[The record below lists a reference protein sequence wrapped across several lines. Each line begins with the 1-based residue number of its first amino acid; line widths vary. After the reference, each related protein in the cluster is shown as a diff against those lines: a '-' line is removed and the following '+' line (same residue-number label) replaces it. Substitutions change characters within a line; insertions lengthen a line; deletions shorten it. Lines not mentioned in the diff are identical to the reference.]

1 MSGTYHTFSPLRKT
15 CKTKIMF
22 KSLVKNA
29 FRNITN
35 KFGYSFLNILGMT
48 LGIASALFLILYVS
62 DELSFDR
69 YHAKGDRIYRV
80 QSHITETDDEFTW
93 IVAQIPFAQQVKED
107 YPEVESVTRLINF
120 QRALFRNGDT
130 EFTEEDVY
138 YADSTFFDIFTY
150 KTLEGSTDE
159 ALYKPNSIVLT
170 KTMAKRYFGDGQA
183 VGNTLKVG
191 DEIYTVTAVIQDVP
205 KNSHILFDGLVSR
218 SSLPAQMGSWG
229 NFGVFTYLLLH
240 EGEDASAFQD
250 KLQSMYDRYMA
261 TIFESIG
268 ISIEYQ
274 LMNIRDI
281 HLHSD
286 NGGEPQPTG
295 SIQYVVIFSIVAFF
309 LLLIATLNYISLATA
324 RSAKRAKEISLR
336 KVSGS
341 SRRLLIIQFL
351 AESSLLTL
359 FSLLLSIVLLM
370 VLLPQLNLLSGK
382 SFSLEVLGR
391 PIAIL
396 SLIGIMLL
404 VGILGGIY
412 PAIFLSRFSP
422 VMVMKGITQ
431 SGTSRGIFRK
441 VLTVI
446 QFTIA
451 GVMIASTLVVI
462 NQLNFLENKDQGWNM
477 DGVVSMQLPD
487 NEPLSNMR
495 LLKEK
500 LLENPQ
506 IESAGLTDT
515 RIGEGSGKVIFQ
527 METSNGMETRGINFA
542 VVDHDFIE
550 TLGIQM
556 ASGRDF
562 SRDFIGDTLTGVV
575 VNETLARRLNW
586 EEPIGKRVQLG
597 DGGQIMARVIG
608 VMKDYHQTGMYNE
621 VESLMLVYR
630 LDSPILYVKM
640 AGDDPETT
648 LSFIG
653 EKWEEIFPGKP
664 FEYSFLSDDFK
675 EQFSNDRNRRTVF
688 TGFTILIIIIACL
701 GLFGLAS
708 YTTERR
714 TREIAVRK
722 VFGASIER
730 ILRMITWEFFL
741 LILISFA
748 LSVPAVWFLMNDWLQ
763 DFVYRYTISPL
774 IFLWTI
780 LLILLP
786 TAATVSYQSYRAA
799 TANPAD
805 SIYVE

>member
-1 MSGTYHTFSPLRKT
+1 
-15 CKTKIMF
+15 MF

-48 LGIASALFLILYVS
+48 LGITSALFLILYVT
-62 DELSFDR
+62 DELSYDQ
-69 YHAKGDRIYRV
+69 YHVKGDRIYRV

-93 IVAQIPFAQQVKED
+93 IVAQIPFGPQVKED
-107 YPEVESVTRLINF
+107 YPEVESVTRLFNF
-120 QRALFRNGDT
+120 QRALFKAGDI

-150 KTLEGSTDE
+150 KTLEGSTVG
-159 ALYKPNSIVLT
+159 ALDKPNSIVLT
-170 KTMAKRYFGDGQA
+170 KTMADRYFSGERA

-191 DEIYTVTAVIQDVP
+191 DEIYTITAVIEDVP
-205 KNSHILFDGLVSR
+205 RNSHILFDGLVSR
-218 SSLPAQMGSWG
+218 NSLPAQMGSWG
-229 NFGVFTYLLLH
+229 NFGVFTYVLLR
-240 EGEDASAFQD
+240 EGEDAAAFQE
-250 KLQSMYDRYMA
+250 KLEEMYDRYMA

-268 ISIEYQ
+268 ISIEYE
-274 LMNIRDI
+274 LMKVTDI

-286 NGGEPQPTG
+286 NGSEPQPTG
-295 SIQYVVIFSIVAFF
+295 SIQYVIIFSIVAFF

-336 KVSGS
+336 KVNGS
-341 SRRLLIIQFL
+341 SRVMLVIQFL

-359 FSLLLSIVLLM
+359 FSLVLSIGLIM
-370 VLLPQLNLLSGK
+370 ILLPQLNLLSGK
-382 SFSLEVLGR
+382 SFSLDVLGR
-391 PIAIL
+391 PVAIL

-404 VGILGGIY
+404 VGVLGGIY
-412 PAIFLSRFSP
+412 PAIYLSRFSP
-422 VMVMKGITQ
+422 VMVMKGVTQ

-441 VLTVI
+441 VLTVV

-462 NQLNFLENKDQGWNM
+462 NQLKYMQNKDQGWDM
-477 DGVVSMQLPD
+477 EGVISMQLPD
-487 NEPLSNMR
+487 NEPIQNMR
-495 LLKEK
+495 LLKEQ

-506 IESAGLTDT
+506 IVNAGLTNT
-515 RIGEGSGKVIFQ
+515 RVGNGSGKVIFQ

-542 VVDHDFIE
+542 VVDQDFVE

-556 ASGRDF
+556 VEGRDF
-562 SRDFIGDTLTGVV
+562 SLDFIGDTLTGVV

-586 EEPIGKRVQLG
+586 DEPIGKRVQLG
-597 DGGQIMARVIG
+597 DGDQIMARVIG

-630 LDSPILYVKM
+630 LDNPILYVKI
-640 AGDDPETT
+640 AGNDAEST
-648 LSFIG
+648 LTFIG
-653 EKWEEIFPGKP
+653 QKWEEIFPGKP
-664 FEYSFLSDDFK
+664 FDYRFLADDFM

-688 TGFTILIIIIACL
+688 AGFTILIIIIACL

-714 TREIAVRK
+714 TREIGIRK
-722 VFGASIER
+722 VFGASVAR
-730 ILRMITWEFFL
+730 ILRMISWEFLL

-748 LSVPAVWFLMNDWLQ
+748 LSIPAVWFLMSDWLQ
-763 DFVYRYTISPL
+763 DFVYRYKMGSL

-786 TAATVSYQSYRAA
+786 TAITVSYQSYKAA
-799 TANPAD
+799 TSNPAD
-805 SIYVE
+805 TMHEE

>member
-1 MSGTYHTFSPLRKT
+1 MFS
-15 CKTKIMF
+15 
-22 KSLVKNA
+22 SLVKNA

-48 LGIASALFLILYVS
+48 LGITSALFLILYVS
-62 DELSFDR
+62 DELSFDK
-69 YHAKGDRIYRV
+69 YHSKSDRIYRV

-93 IVAQIPFAQQVKED
+93 IVAQIPFGPQVKED
-107 YPEVESVTRLINF
+107 YPEVESVSRLFNF
-120 QRALFRNGDT
+120 QRALFKHGEI
-130 EFTEEDVY
+130 EFTEENIY

-150 KTLEGSTDE
+150 KVLEGSTVE
-159 ALYKPNSIVLT
+159 ALDKPNSIVLT
-170 KTMAKRYFGDGQA
+170 ETMAERYFSGDQA
-183 VGNTLKVG
+183 VGKILKVG
-191 DEIYTVTAVIQDVP
+191 EELYTITAVIEDVP
-205 KNSHILFDGLVSR
+205 RNSHVLFDGLISR
-218 SSLPAQMGSWG
+218 NSLPAELGSWG
-229 NFGVFTYLLLH
+229 NFGVFTYLLLQ
-240 EGEDASAFQD
+240 EGEDAAAFQE
-250 KLQSMYDRYMA
+250 KLTEMYDRYMA

-268 ISIEYQ
+268 ITIEYE
-274 LMNIRDI
+274 LMKITDI

-286 NGGEPQPTG
+286 NASEPQPTG
-295 SIQYVVIFSIVAFF
+295 SIQYVIIFSIVAFF

-336 KVSGS
+336 KVIGS
-341 SRRLLIIQFL
+341 NRRLLITQFL

-359 FSLLLSIVLLM
+359 FSLVLSIGLIM
-370 VLLPQLNLLSGK
+370 ILLPQLNMLSGK
-382 SFSLEVLGR
+382 DFSLDVLAR

-412 PAIFLSRFSP
+412 PAIYLSRFSP

-431 SGTSRGIFRK
+431 SGSSRGIFRK

-446 QFTIA
+446 QFTIS

-462 NQLNFLENKDQGWNM
+462 NQLDYLQNKDQGWEM
-477 DGVVSMQLPD
+477 EGVISMQLPD
-487 NEPLSNMR
+487 NEPISNMR

-506 IESAGLTDT
+506 IVHAGMTNT
-515 RIGEGSGKVIFQ
+515 RVGSGSGKVIFQ

-542 VVDHDFIE
+542 VVDHDFVE
-550 TLGIQM
+550 TLGVQM
-556 ASGRDF
+556 VEGRDF

-586 EEPIGKRVQLG
+586 EEPLGKRVQLG
-597 DGGQIMARVIG
+597 DGEQIMARVIG

-640 AGDDPETT
+640 AGEDTEAT
-648 LSFIG
+648 LAFIS
-653 EKWEEIFPGKP
+653 ENWEEIFPGKP
-664 FEYSFLSDDFK
+664 FDYSFLDDDFK
-675 EQFSNDRNRRTVF
+675 EQFSNDKNRRTVF

-714 TREIAVRK
+714 TSEVGIRK
-722 VFGASIER
+722 VFGASVSR
-730 ILRMITWEFFL
+730 ILRMISWEFL
-741 LILISFA
+741 MLILISFA
-748 LSVPAVWFLMNDWLQ
+748 LTIPAVWFLMTDWLQ
-763 DFVYRYTISPL
+763 DFVYRYEIGP
-774 IFLWTI
+774 IVFLWTI

-786 TAATVSYQSYRAA
+786 TAITVSYQSYKAA

-805 SIYVE
+805 SIHEE

>member
-1 MSGTYHTFSPLRKT
+1 
-15 CKTKIMF
+15 MF

-48 LGIASALFLILYVS
+48 LGITSALFLILYVT
-62 DELSFDR
+62 DELSYDQ
-69 YHAKGDRIYRV
+69 YHVKGDRIYRV

-93 IVAQIPFAQQVKED
+93 IVAQIPFGPQVKED
-107 YPEVESVTRLINF
+107 YPEVESVTRLFNF
-120 QRALFRNGDT
+120 QRALFKAGDI

-150 KTLEGSTDE
+150 KTLEGSTVG
-159 ALYKPNSIVLT
+159 ALDKPNSIVLT
-170 KTMAKRYFGDGQA
+170 KTMADRYFSGERA

-191 DEIYTVTAVIQDVP
+191 DEIYTITAVIEDVP
-205 KNSHILFDGLVSR
+205 RNSHILFDGLVSR
-218 SSLPAQMGSWG
+218 NSLPAQMGSWG
-229 NFGVFTYLLLH
+229 NFGVFTYVLLR
-240 EGEDASAFQD
+240 EGEDAAAFQE
-250 KLQSMYDRYMA
+250 KLKEMYDRYMA

-268 ISIEYQ
+268 ISIEYE
-274 LMNIRDI
+274 LMKVTDI

-286 NGGEPQPTG
+286 NGSEPQPTG
-295 SIQYVVIFSIVAFF
+295 SIQYVIIFSIVAFF

-336 KVSGS
+336 KVNGS
-341 SRRLLIIQFL
+341 SRGMLVIQFL

-359 FSLLLSIVLLM
+359 FSLVLSIGLIM
-370 VLLPQLNLLSGK
+370 ILLPQLNLLSGK
-382 SFSLEVLGR
+382 SFSLDVLGR
-391 PIAIL
+391 PVAIL

-404 VGILGGIY
+404 VGVLGGIY
-412 PAIFLSRFSP
+412 PAIYLSRFSP
-422 VMVMKGITQ
+422 VMVMKGVTQ

-441 VLTVI
+441 VLTVV

-462 NQLNFLENKDQGWNM
+462 NQLKYMQNKDQGWDM
-477 DGVVSMQLPD
+477 EGVISMQLPD
-487 NEPLSNMR
+487 NEPIQNMR
-495 LLKEK
+495 LLKEQ

-506 IESAGLTDT
+506 IVNAGLTNT
-515 RIGEGSGKVIFQ
+515 RVGNGSSKVIFQ

-542 VVDHDFIE
+542 VVDQDFVE

-556 ASGRDF
+556 VEGRDF
-562 SRDFIGDTLTGVV
+562 SLDFIGDTLTGVV

-586 EEPIGKRVQLG
+586 DEPIGKRVQLG
-597 DGGQIMARVIG
+597 DGDQIMARVIG

-630 LDSPILYVKM
+630 LDNPILYVKI
-640 AGDDPETT
+640 AGNDAEST
-648 LSFIG
+648 LTFIG
-653 EKWEEIFPGKP
+653 QKWEEIFPGKP
-664 FEYSFLSDDFK
+664 FDYRFLADDFM

-688 TGFTILIIIIACL
+688 AGFTILIIIIACL

-714 TREIAVRK
+714 TREIGIRK
-722 VFGASIER
+722 VFGASVAR
-730 ILRMITWEFFL
+730 ILRMISWEFLL

-748 LSVPAVWFLMNDWLQ
+748 LSIPAVWFLMSDWLQ
-763 DFVYRYTISPL
+763 DFVYRYKMGSL

-786 TAATVSYQSYRAA
+786 TAITVSYQSYKAA
-799 TANPAD
+799 TSNPAD
-805 SIYVE
+805 TMHEE

>member
-1 MSGTYHTFSPLRKT
+1 
-15 CKTKIMF
+15 MF

-48 LGIASALFLILYVS
+48 LGITSALFLILYVT
-62 DELSFDR
+62 DELSYDQ
-69 YHAKGDRIYRV
+69 YHVKGDRIYRV

-93 IVAQIPFAQQVKED
+93 ILAQIPFGPQVKED
-107 YPEVESVTRLINF
+107 YPEVESVTRLFNF
-120 QRALFRNGDT
+120 QRALFKAGDI

-150 KTLEGSTDE
+150 KTLEGSTDG
-159 ALYKPNSIVLT
+159 ALDKPNSIVLT
-170 KTMAKRYFGDGQA
+170 KTMAERYFSGQQA

-191 DEIYTVTAVIQDVP
+191 DEIYTVTAVIEDVP
-205 KNSHILFDGLVSR
+205 RNSHILFDGLVSR
-218 SSLPAQMGSWG
+218 NSLPAQMGSWG
-229 NFGVFTYLLLH
+229 NFGVFTYVLLR
-240 EGEDASAFQD
+240 EGEDAAAFQE
-250 KLQSMYDRYMA
+250 KLKEMYDRYMA

-268 ISIEYQ
+268 ISIEYE
-274 LMNIRDI
+274 LMKVTDI

-295 SIQYVVIFSIVAFF
+295 SIQYVIIFSIVAFF

-336 KVSGS
+336 KVNGS
-341 SRRLLIIQFL
+341 SRGMLVIQFL

-359 FSLLLSIVLLM
+359 FSLVLSIGLM
-370 VLLPQLNLLSGK
+370 MILLPQLNLLSGK
-382 SFSLEVLGR
+382 SFSLDVLGR
-391 PIAIL
+391 PVAIL

-404 VGILGGIY
+404 VGVLGGIY
-412 PAIFLSRFSP
+412 PAIYLSRFSP
-422 VMVMKGITQ
+422 VMVMKGVTQ

-441 VLTVI
+441 VLTVV

-462 NQLNFLENKDQGWNM
+462 NQLKYMQNKDQGWDM
-477 DGVVSMQLPD
+477 EGVISMQLPD
-487 NEPLSNMR
+487 NEPIQNMR
-495 LLKEK
+495 LLKEQ

-506 IESAGLTDT
+506 IINAGLTNT
-515 RIGEGSGKVIFQ
+515 RVGNGSGKVIFQ

-542 VVDHDFIE
+542 VVDQDFVE

-556 ASGRDF
+556 VEGRDF
-562 SRDFIGDTLTGVV
+562 SLDFIGDTLTGVV

-586 EEPIGKRVQLG
+586 DEPIGKRVQLG

-630 LDSPILYVKM
+630 LDNPILYVKI
-640 AGDDPETT
+640 AGDDEST
-648 LSFIG
+648 LKFIG

-664 FEYSFLSDDFK
+664 FDYSFLSDDFM

-688 TGFTILIIIIACL
+688 AGFTILIIIIACL

-714 TREIAVRK
+714 TREIGIRK
-722 VFGASIER
+722 VFGASVAR
-730 ILRMITWEFFL
+730 ILRMISWEFLL

-748 LSVPAVWFLMNDWLQ
+748 LSIPAVWFLMSDWLQ
-763 DFVYRYTISPL
+763 DFVYRYKMGPL
-774 IFLWTI
+774 IFFWTI

-786 TAATVSYQSYRAA
+786 TAVTVSYQTYKAA
-799 TANPAD
+799 TSNPAD
-805 SIYVE
+805 SMHEE

>member
-1 MSGTYHTFSPLRKT
+1 
-15 CKTKIMF
+15 MF

-48 LGIASALFLILYVS
+48 LGITSALFLILYVT
-62 DELSFDR
+62 DELSYDR
-69 YHAKGDRIYRV
+69 YHLKGDRIYRV

-93 IVAQIPFAQQVKED
+93 IVAQIPFGPQVKED
-107 YPEVESVTRLINF
+107 YPEVESVTRLFNF
-120 QRALFRNGDT
+120 QRALFKAGDI

-150 KTLEGSTDE
+150 KSLEGNTDG
-159 ALYKPNSIVLT
+159 ALDKPNSIVLT
-170 KTMAKRYFGDGQA
+170 KTMADRYFSGERA

-191 DEIYTVTAVIQDVP
+191 DEIYTITAVIEDVP
-205 KNSHILFDGLVSR
+205 RNSHILFDGLVSR
-218 SSLPAQMGSWG
+218 NSLPAQMGSWG
-229 NFGVFTYLLLH
+229 NFGVFTYVLLR
-240 EGEDASAFQD
+240 EGEDAAAFQE
-250 KLQSMYDRYMA
+250 KLKEMYDRYMA

-268 ISIEYQ
+268 ISIEYE
-274 LMNIRDI
+274 LMKVTDI

-295 SIQYVVIFSIVAFF
+295 SIQYVIIFSIVAFF

-336 KVSGS
+336 KVNGSG
-341 SRRLLIIQFL
+341 RGLLVIQFL

-359 FSLLLSIVLLM
+359 FSLALSIGLIM
-370 VLLPQLNLLSGK
+370 ILLPQLNLLSGK
-382 SFSLEVLGR
+382 SFSLDVLGR
-391 PIAIL
+391 PVAIL

-404 VGILGGIY
+404 VGVLGGIY
-412 PAIFLSRFSP
+412 PAIYLSRFSP
-422 VMVMKGITQ
+422 VMVMKGVTQ

-441 VLTVI
+441 VLTVV

-462 NQLNFLENKDQGWNM
+462 NQLNYMQNKDQGWDM
-477 DGVVSMQLPD
+477 EGVISMQLPD
-487 NEPLSNMR
+487 NEPIQNMR
-495 LLKEK
+495 LLKEQ
-500 LLENPQ
+500 LLENPH
-506 IESAGLTDT
+506 IVRAGLTNT
-515 RIGEGSGKVIFQ
+515 RVGNGSSKVIFQ

-542 VVDHDFIE
+542 VVDQDFVE

-556 ASGRDF
+556 VEGRDF
-562 SRDFIGDTLTGVV
+562 SLDFIGDTLTGVV

-586 EEPIGKRVQLG
+586 DEPIGKRVQLG

-630 LDSPILYVKM
+630 LDNPIIYVKI
-640 AGDDPETT
+640 AGENAEAT
-648 LSFIG
+648 LAFIG

-664 FEYSFLSDDFK
+664 FDYAFLADDFM

-688 TGFTILIIIIACL
+688 AGFTILIIIIACL

-714 TREIAVRK
+714 TREIGIRK
-722 VFGASIER
+722 VFGASVAR
-730 ILRMITWEFFL
+730 ILRMISWEFLL

-748 LSVPAVWFLMNDWLQ
+748 LSIPAVWFLMSDWLQ
-763 DFVYRYTISPL
+763 DFVYRYTIGPL
-774 IFLWTI
+774 IFIWTI

-786 TAATVSYQSYRAA
+786 TAITVSYQSYKAA
-799 TANPAD
+799 TSNPAD
-805 SIYVE
+805 SMHEE